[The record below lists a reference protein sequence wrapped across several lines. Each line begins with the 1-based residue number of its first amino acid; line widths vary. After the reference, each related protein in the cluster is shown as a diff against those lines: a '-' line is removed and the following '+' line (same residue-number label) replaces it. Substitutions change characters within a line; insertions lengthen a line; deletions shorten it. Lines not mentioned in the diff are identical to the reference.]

1 MIVLSFCWLVDFS
14 FPVDGFISILDY
26 LGTIAFAVTGASK
39 AISHKADIF
48 GILVLATVVGVAGG
62 ITRDVIFGRF
72 PVAFSDPI
80 YIGIT
85 VTTGILM
92 FFLYS
97 YFKKRMNIWLVFD
110 AVGLGVFS
118 IIGASVA
125 YQIVGLNFLPM
136 LFAGMITAIGGG
148 ILRDVFVREIPIV
161 FVKEVYAVASLIG
174 IVVFYIMLFY
184 GMDMQIA
191 SIIGIITATGI
202 RLLAMKFNWNL
213 PKVRET

>member
-1 MIVLSFCWLVDFS
+1 LVESS
-14 FPVDGFISILDY
+14 FPLDGFISILDY

-39 AISHKADIF
+39 AIAHKADIF

-62 ITRDVIFGRF
+62 VTRDVIFGRF
-72 PVAFSDPI
+72 PIAFSDPI
-80 YIGIT
+80 YVGIT
-85 VTTGILM
+85 VITGIAM

-97 YFKKRMNIWLVFD
+97 YLKKRMNIWLIFD

-118 IIGASVA
+118 IIGASIA

-136 LFAGMITAIGGG
+136 LLGGIITAIGGG

-174 IVVFYIMLFY
+174 IVIFYAVLSYEI
-184 GMDMQIA
+184 DMQIA
-191 SIIGIITATGI
+191 SIIGIIAATGI
-202 RLLAMKFNWNL
+202 RLLAMKYNWNL